1 MSSSTPKASRRRR
14 AGKIAAA
21 AFLVE
26 TAGLWLRTRRL
37 GGNVIVRCR
46 EGHLFTTIWIPA
58 ASVKS
63 LRLGWWRYQYCP
75 VGRHWSLV
83 TPVNADDLSGKERKS
98 AREHHDL
105 RLP

>member
-1 MSSSTPKASRRRR
+1 MPSSTPKAGRRRR

-21 AFLVE
+21 TMLVE
-26 TAGLWLRTRRL
+26 TTGLWLGSRRL

-46 EGHLFTTIWIPA
+46 EGHLFTTIWIPG

-63 LRLGWWRYQYCP
+63 LRLIWWRFQYCP

-83 TPVNADDLSGKERKS
+83 TPVNAADLTGRERKR
-98 AREHHDL
+98 AREHRDI

>member
-1 MSSSTPKASRRRR
+1 MPSDPKASKRRR

-21 AFLVE
+21 TMFVE
-26 TAGLWLRTRRL
+26 TAGLWLRTRRV

-46 EGHLFTTIWIPA
+46 EGHVFTTIWIPA

-63 LRLGWWRYQYCP
+63 LRLIWWRFQYCP

-83 TPVNADDLSGKERKS
+83 TPVNEADLTKSERKS
-98 AREHHDL
+98 AREHQDI

>member
-1 MSSSTPKASRRRR
+1 MQSSTDKASRRRR
-14 AGKIAAA
+14 AGKIATGAM
-21 AFLVE
+21 LVE
-26 TAGLWLRTRRL
+26 TAGLWLRSRRL

-63 LRLGWWRYQYCP
+63 LRLIWWRFQYCP

-83 TPVNADDLSGKERKS
+83 TPVNADDLTAKERRA
-98 AREHHDL
+98 AREHHDI